1 MELFIKQV
9 LLKISHIISKQSFY
23 YINSI
28 KYMYG
33 LIYTYINYYY
43 TYLKYIKNNLYNITI
58 KFYGFVTYLLGK
70 MRKKYYNYNSSTH
83 LWSFHAWSLHT
94 DGELVWL
101 NASLYLEYNIPF
113 KVPEPCHLLPP
124 GEEAGA
130 RTKVIEFLYK
140 NSIIFI

>member
-9 LLKISHIISKQSFY
+9 LFKIIHIISKPSFY

-58 KFYGFVTYLLGK
+58 KCYGFVTYLLGK
-70 MRKKYYNYNSSTH
+70 MRGEYSNYNSSTH
-83 LWSFHAWSLHT
+83 L
-94 DGELVWL
+94 
-101 NASLYLEYNIPF
+101 
-113 KVPEPCHLLPP
+113 
-124 GEEAGA
+124 
-130 RTKVIEFLYK
+130 
-140 NSIIFI
+140 